1 MLGRDSVQ
9 WATMQYIFWTLLAIT
24 TSLCWCST
32 NTTDVD
38 ELIQVEAS
46 GCSGWLL
53 DYGGKS
59 ICYHFITSEMDWYSS
74 ETYCGLHYNGHL
86 ASPADAVENEFL
98 RLRLIENYAQSLDA
112 LHRVWIG
119 AYRFDGNDNWTYTTG
134 TPVTYTDWYSGQP
147 DESGDACVSLI
158 GPFTSNYFFN
168 WADYPCDEGYAF
180 SFVCQE
186 N

>member
-1 MLGRDSVQ
+1 MKRSVM
-9 WATMQYIFWTLLAIT
+9 APTNQYMA
-24 TSLCWCST
+24 
-32 NTTDVD
+32 
-38 ELIQVEAS
+38 
-46 GCSGWLL
+46 
-53 DYGGKS
+53 
-59 ICYHFITSEMDWYSS
+59 
-74 ETYCGLHYNGHL
+74 NGVNP
-86 ASPADAVENEFL
+86 SRNS
-98 RLRLIENYAQSLDA
+98 AQSEHQSLNS

-134 TPVTYTDWYSGQP
+134 KPVTYTDWYSGQP